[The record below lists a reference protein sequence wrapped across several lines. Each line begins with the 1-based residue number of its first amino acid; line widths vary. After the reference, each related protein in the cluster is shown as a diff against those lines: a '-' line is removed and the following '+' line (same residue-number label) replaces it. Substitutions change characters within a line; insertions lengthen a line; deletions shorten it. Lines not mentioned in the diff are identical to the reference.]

1 MHAESTKKS
10 LYRATKF
17 GLYAKVANQNV
28 VFGVRDIS
36 AESIGLD
43 VKSGALRPGMQFS
56 IYVFCGEV
64 PVASNL
70 RVQVVS
76 YTKGYAKC
84 AYVGLS
90 QGQSKSLQKIVSG
103 GYVSGAPLRRR
114 RNYMY

>member
-1 MHAESTKKS
+1 M
-10 LYRATKF
+10 
-17 GLYAKVANQNV
+17 ANQSV

-43 VKSGALRPGMQFS
+43 VKGGALRLGMQFS
-56 IYVFCGEV
+56 IYVFCGEI

-76 YTKGYAKC
+76 YGQGYAKC
-84 AYVGLS
+84 RYVDLT
-90 QGQSKSLQKIVSG
+90 QGQSKSLQKIVTR